1 MRRRATSY
9 VESAPWCGK
18 GLRWSVESWVEGLEH
33 WKRWKVARQ
42 RQWRRVT
49 GERGYSRLAFFDV
62 CIFVTASE
70 GEELI
75 VDI

>member
-1 MRRRATSY
+1 
-9 VESAPWCGK
+9 
-18 GLRWSVESWVEGLEH
+18 VEGGGYK
-33 WKRWKVARQ
+33 KRWKVARQ
-42 RQWRRVT
+42 RQQRRLM

-62 CIFVTASE
+62 CVFVTASE